1 MTICNTWQSVEKILT
16 DINKK
21 FQFPL
26 KVTLRLSLDSRGVF
40 LYTDL
45 MITLARQVQL
55 KLKKFDEVMIKLK
68 TKYLDNPTLY
78 SELHKL
84 DERKEEIQ
92 KLVDNNN

>member
-1 MTICNTWQSVEKILT
+1 M
-16 DINKK
+16 
-21 FQFPL
+21 
-26 KVTLRLSLDSRGVF
+26 SLNIHGVF
-40 LYTDL
+40 LYTNL
-45 MITLARQVQL
+45 MITLTRQIQL

-68 TKYLDNPTLY
+68 TKYLNNPTLY